1 MSDYFSPV
9 NEPQQQRQQPAK
21 RPVLLT
27 VLCILSFIVVGF
39 GLLGVLLS
47 LLTGEP
53 SVEQIEQSYNKMMQ
67 LASENRDQNLVFM
80 ADMLEQIAEM
90 TSYQQ
95 HHYWSVLLV
104 NAITMGTGFAGV
116 LFMFRGRKLGFHLY
130 IIYNLLSIGGTFLIV
145 PSDMIPMA
153 SVIMNLILSGI
164 FVFLYSLNLKWMNQ

>member
-9 NEPQQQRQQPAK
+9 NEPQQEPVK

-53 SVEQIEQSYNKMMQ
+53 SVEQIEGSYNQMMQ
-67 LASENRDQNLVFM
+67 LASDNRDQNVIFL
-80 ADMLEQIAEM
+80 AELLEQMAEM

-95 HHYWSVLLV
+95 HHYWSVLMV
-104 NAITMGTGFAGV
+104 NALTMGTGFTGV

-130 IIYNLLSIGGTFLIV
+130 IIYNLLSIGGSFLIV
-145 PSDMIPMA
+145 PSHMIPMV
-153 SVIMNLILSGI
+153 SVIMNLILSGV
-164 FVFLYSLNLKWMNQ
+164 FVFLYSLNLKWMNK

>member
-9 NEPQQQRQQPAK
+9 NEQQEKPSK

-39 GLLGVLLS
+39 GLLGVLIS
-47 LLTGEP
+47 LAGGQPSAAEIEKAYNLT
-53 SVEQIEQSYNKMMQ
+53 MQ
-67 LASENRDQNLVFM
+67 MASDNRDQNITFL
-80 ADMLEQIAEM
+80 AEILEQMAEM

-116 LFMFRGRKLGFHLY
+116 LMMFRGRKLGFHLY
-130 IIYNLLSIGGTFLIV
+130 IIYNLLSVGGSFLII
-145 PSDMIPMA
+145 PSHMIPMI
-153 SVIMNLILSGI
+153 SVIMNLILSGV
-164 FVFLYSLNLKWMNQ
+164 FVFLYSLNLKWMNK